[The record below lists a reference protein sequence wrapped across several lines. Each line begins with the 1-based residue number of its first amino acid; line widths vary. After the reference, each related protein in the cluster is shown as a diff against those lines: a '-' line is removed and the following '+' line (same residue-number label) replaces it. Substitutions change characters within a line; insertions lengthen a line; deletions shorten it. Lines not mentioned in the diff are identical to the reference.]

1 MQSEKIFV
9 NFLKG
14 VYFMLM
20 KQYNKHTDST
30 FLGGLFVCGSY
41 EEILKSKK
49 HFHFIGI
56 GGSGMFPL
64 VQILHQKGCYITG
77 SDNNETDTVEYER
90 NVLGIPVFIGHD
102 PAHLDGADCVVYTA
116 AVSKENPE
124 LAAAFASGVLVL
136 ERAKL
141 LGLITQDYHNAICVS
156 GTHGKTTTSSMITQ
170 ILLSAGLDPSVVIG
184 GKLPLLHGSGRVGKK
199 DLMVCEACEF
209 NDHFLE
215 LSPDISVILNIDA
228 DHLEYFGTLE
238 NIIHSLRKFAEKTSR
253 TLIVNADD
261 ENTKRAIEGLTEKE
275 IITFGSGSSCD
286 YYPTQ
291 ISYHPQGKTVFTL
304 MHQGEK
310 IADISLSVPGK
321 HNILNAVAACAACLK
336 AGASP
341 QQLSENLSDFHGAK
355 RRFEILGEKNG
366 ITIADDYAHHPTELE
381 ATLKAAKEMHFQQV
395 WAVFQPFTFS
405 RTKILLDDFA
415 RVLPIAD
422 QVVLA
427 PIMGGREK
435 NEYGISSE
443 DLAKKVPGT
452 ICLPSFESITEYV
465 LSHARPG
472 DLVITLGCGDINKC
486 SKMMMKR

>member
-199 DLMVCEACEF
+199 DWRAGFRTRLPF
-209 NDHFLE
+209 
-215 LSPDISVILNIDA
+215 
-228 DHLEYFGTLE
+228 
-238 NIIHSLRKFAEKTSR
+238 R
-253 TLIVNADD
+253 TLP
-261 ENTKRAIEGLTEKE
+261 RL
-275 IITFGSGSSCD
+275 S
-286 YYPTQ
+286 
-291 ISYHPQGKTVFTL
+291 QGK
-304 MHQGEK
+304 
-310 IADISLSVPGK
+310 
-321 HNILNAVAACAACLK
+321 
-336 AGASP
+336 
-341 QQLSENLSDFHGAK
+341 
-355 RRFEILGEKNG
+355 
-366 ITIADDYAHHPTELE
+366 
-381 ATLKAAKEMHFQQV
+381 
-395 WAVFQPFTFS
+395 
-405 RTKILLDDFA
+405 
-415 RVLPIAD
+415 
-422 QVVLA
+422 
-427 PIMGGREK
+427 
-435 NEYGISSE
+435 
-443 DLAKKVPGT
+443 
-452 ICLPSFESITEYV
+452 
-465 LSHARPG
+465 
-472 DLVITLGCGDINKC
+472 
-486 SKMMMKR
+486 

>member
-1 MQSEKIFV
+1 M
-9 NFLKG
+9 
-14 VYFMLM
+14 
-20 KQYNKHTDST
+20 
-30 FLGGLFVCGSY
+30 CGSY
-41 EEILKSKK
+41 EEILKNKK

-64 VQILHQKGCYITG
+64 VQILHQKGCHITG

-102 PAHLDGADCVVYTA
+102 PANLNGADCVIYTA

-124 LAAAFASGVLVL
+124 LAAALHSGALVL
-136 ERAKL
+136 ERAKM
-141 LGLITQDYHNAICVS
+141 LGLISQGYHNAICVS

-170 ILLSAGLDPSVVIG
+170 ILLGAGLDPSVVIG
-184 GKLPLLHGSGRVGKK
+184 GKLPLLHGSGRVGDS
-199 DLMVCEACEF
+199 DLMICEACEF
-209 NDHFLE
+209 HDHFLE

-238 NIIHSLRKFAEKTSR
+238 NIIRSFHKFAEKTSR
-253 TLIVNADD
+253 TLIINGDNK
-261 ENTKRAIEGLTEKE
+261 NTRKAIEGLTGKE
-275 IITFGSGSSCD
+275 VITFGLDSSCD
-286 YYPTQ
+286 YYP
-291 ISYHPQGKTVFTL
+291 INVSYHPQGVTAFTL
-304 MHQGEK
+304 MYKGEK
-310 IADISLSVPGK
+310 LADLSLSVPGK
-321 HNILNAVAACAACLK
+321 HNILNAVAACAASLK
-336 AGASP
+336 VGVSP
-341 QQLSENLSDFHGAK
+341 KQIGENLREFHGAK

-366 ITIADDYAHHPTELE
+366 FTIADDYAHHPAELE
-381 ATLKAAKEMHFQQV
+381 ATLKAAKEMHFHKV

-405 RTKILLDDFA
+405 RTKILFDDFV

-422 QVVLA
+422 QIILA

-443 DLAKKVPGT
+443 DLAAKMPGS

-465 LSHARPG
+465 LSHAQPG

-486 SKMMMKR
+486 SKMMFEK